1 MMAMATISSN
11 LKWSQVNGSMCR
23 GLVPPNGTN
32 VAVWHENGTDAQ
44 KWKLIAVGG
53 GYYELEPK
61 HAPGQRLDVA
71 GAGTGD
77 NNNVA
82 LYQQNGND
90 AQKWRFTL
98 KNSSVPVAGSVY
110 ELSPKHATGLRL
122 HETGIV
128 PTADAVTVTADNSTR
143 QQWKLI
149 NDGGGYY
156 QLEPQS
162 DVGKRLDVSGAGTT
176 QGTNVAVWHQN
187 GLDAQKWKL
196 IAVGG
201 GYYELE
207 PKHAPGQRLDVAGA
221 GTASPTNVYLWTQN
235 GNDAQ
240 KWKFIFKSG
249 ARLAV
254 EKSALMGDQLLAYPN
269 PSSGKVTVTYQPN
282 QHGRVSLH
290 LYSSKG
296 NSYGAYLRGKLWLAN
311 SSNTQWM
318 PAPSHRASTCSNCL
332 PRPAPSTRNS
342 CLTNSDYVHHRKLRH
357 GSALL
362 PGHDALL
369 GLLGQHAETGRLFLA
384 L

>member
-1 MMAMATISSN
+1 VPNANADIYSSN
-11 LKWSQVNGSMCR
+11 NSPTQQWKLIDDGNGYYQLEPQVEPGKRLDVS
-23 GLVPPNGTN
+23 GAGTTNGTN

-296 NSYGAYLRGKLWLAN
+296 ELVRRVFEGQAMAGKQQQYAVD
-311 SSNTQWM
+311 
-318 PAPSHRASTCSNCL
+318 ASTL
-332 PRPAPSTRNS
+332 PPGLYLLKLLTPAGTQ
-342 CLTNSDYVHHRKLRH
+342 HQKLV
-357 GSALL
+357 LNK
-362 PGHDALL
+362 
-369 GLLGQHAETGRLFLA
+369 
-384 L
+384 